1 VLHLQSV
8 QTGTARL
15 ITGTRRRDHIT
26 PVLRE
31 LHWLPIRERIRR
43 VTFLAKHEH
52 GALLTSLQSDMQHE
66 RVRVSV
72 NNAVVY
78 IRHFLVNIRAVE

>member
-1 VLHLQSV
+1 MNTALCDLDMPRLRKKHLL
-8 QTGTARL
+8 TY
-15 ITGTRRRDHIT
+15 
-26 PVLRE
+26 
-31 LHWLPIRERIRR
+31 
-43 VTFLAKHEH
+43 
-52 GALLTSLQSDMQHE
+52 LLTSLQSDMQHE